1 MLRTH
6 TCGELRKNNV
16 GENVTLAGWV
26 RRVRDLG
33 GLVFIDLRDRYG
45 VTQAVVEPQNEE
57 VFKIAKKLNSQ
68 DVVQVVGVV
77 RKRPADM
84 VNPDLAT
91 GEVEVLIKNIRV
103 LNESKTP
110 PFPVEDETNAS
121 EETRLRWRFL
131 DLRRPI
137 MQKNII
143 LKHRFMQSVRNFLTK
158 EGFIEIE
165 TPFLTKSTPEGARD
179 FIVPSRIYPGKF
191 YALPQSP
198 QLYKQILM
206 VSGFDRY
213 FQIVR
218 CFRDEDLRADRQPEF
233 TQIDLEMSFVDV
245 DDVLSLVERMMKS
258 VLDEVMGI
266 DIQIPFERLT
276 YHEAIRRFGI
286 DKPDLRFGM
295 ELEDLTNK
303 FKNTEFRILRDVLD
317 NGGKVVGIKV
327 PRNLSRKQIEELTEF
342 AKSQGAGGLLW
353 FKFESGKTSGQLSK
367 YVNFIPEGSGTYLLI
382 ADKDPAA
389 FKIAGLL
396 RLEVAKRFKLI
407 NENQLKF
414 LWIVDFPLYEIN
426 EDTGELEPAHHMFT
440 HPKEDTLQF
449 LDTDP
454 LKVIA
459 KQYDLVL
466 NGVELASGSIR
477 VHRRE
482 LQEKIME
489 KIGFTKERMESRF
502 GFLLEAL
509 EYGAPPHGG
518 IAVGFDRF
526 VAIFAGRESIRD
538 VIPFPKT
545 TKAQALFEGAPSS
558 VDEQQLREL
567 HIQVIKE
574 ESENGKE
581 SEKEEKIN

>member
-45 VTQAVVEPQNEE
+45 LTQAVVEPQNEE
-57 VFKIAKKLNSQ
+57 AFKVAKKLNSQ
-68 DVVQVVGVV
+68 DVVQISGTV
-77 RKRPADM
+77 RERPADM

-91 GEVEVLIKNIRV
+91 GEIEVLIKNIRV
-103 LNESKTP
+103 LNESKIP
-110 PFPVEDETNAS
+110 PFPVEDEANAS

-198 QLYKQILM
+198 QLYKQIFM

-233 TQIDLEMSFVDV
+233 TQIDLEMSFVNV
-245 DDVLSLVERMMKS
+245 DDVLSLVDRLMKS
-258 VLDEVMGI
+258 VLNEVVGI

-295 ELEDLTNK
+295 ELEDLTEK
-303 FKNTEFRILRDVLD
+303 FKDTEFRVLKNVID
-317 NGGKVVGIKV
+317 SGGKVVGIKV
-327 PRNLSRKQIEELTEF
+327 PLNLSRKQIEELTEF
-342 AKSQGAGGLLW
+342 VRSQGAEGLLW

-367 YVNFIPEGSGTYLLI
+367 YVNFIPNGSGTYLII

-389 FKIAGLL
+389 FKITGLL

-407 NENQLKF
+407 NEDQLKF

-440 HPKEDTLQF
+440 QPKEETLQF

-518 IAVGFDRF
+518 IAIGFDRF

-558 VDEQQLREL
+558 VDEEQLREL

-581 SEKEEKIN
+581 SEKKEKIN

>member
-6 TCGELRKNNV
+6 TCGELRKKHV
-16 GENVTLAGWV
+16 GETVTLSGWV

-45 VTQAVVEPQNEE
+45 VTQVVVEPQNKDSFN
-57 VFKIAKKLNSQ
+57 VAKKLNSQ
-68 DVVQVVGVV
+68 DVIQVNGTV
-77 RKRPADM
+77 RPRPEDM
-84 VNPDLAT
+84 VNPELAT
-91 GEVEVLIKNIRV
+91 GEIEVLVSEIWV

-110 PFPVEDETNAS
+110 PFPIEDETKAS

-131 DLRRPI
+131 DLRRPV

-143 LKHRFMQSVRNFLTK
+143 LKHKFMQAVRNFLSQ

-245 DDVLSLVERMMKS
+245 DDVLSLVERMMKQ
-258 VLDEVMGI
+258 VLGEVMGI
-266 DIQIPFERLT
+266 DIEIPFMRLP

-295 ELEDLTNK
+295 ELEDLTEH
-303 FKNTEFRILRDVLD
+303 FKNTDFRVLKSVIED
-317 NGGKVVGIKV
+317 GGKVVGIKV
-327 PRNLSRKQIEELTEF
+327 PVSISRKEIDELTEF
-342 AKSQGAGGLLW
+342 VKKQGAGGLLW
-353 FKFESGKTSGQLSK
+353 FKFDNGKLSGQLSK
-367 YVNFIPEGSGTYLLI
+367 YVKFSPEGAGTYLII
-382 ADKDPAA
+382 ADKAPKV

-396 RLEVAKRFKLI
+396 RLEVAKKYDLI
-407 NENQLKF
+407 EKGLKF

-426 EDTGELEPAHHMFT
+426 EETGELEPAHHMFT
-440 HPKEDTLQF
+440 HPKEEHIKF

-477 VHRRE
+477 VHNRQ

-526 VAIFAGRESIRD
+526 VAIFAGRETIRD

-558 VDEQQLREL
+558 VDEAQLREL
-567 HIQVIKE
+567 HIKIIHE
-574 ESENGKE
+574 ENENGKE
-581 SEKEEKIN
+581 TQEEKEIR

>member
-57 VFKIAKKLNSQ
+57 AFKVAKKLNSQ
-68 DVVQVVGVV
+68 DVVQIVGTV
-77 RKRPADM
+77 RERPADM

-91 GEVEVLIKNIRV
+91 GEIEVLINSIQI
-103 LNESKTP
+103 LNESKIP

-245 DDVLSLVERMMKS
+245 DDVLSLVERLMKS
-258 VLDEVMGI
+258 VLNEVMGI
-266 DIQIPFERLT
+266 DIQIPIERLT

-295 ELEDLTNK
+295 ELEDLTEK
-303 FKNTEFRILRDVLD
+303 FKDTEFRVLKNVID
-317 NGGKVVGIKV
+317 SGGKVVGIKV
-327 PRNLSRKQIEELTEF
+327 PLNLSRKQIEELTEF
-342 AKSQGAGGLLW
+342 VRSQGAGGLLW
-353 FKFESGKTSGQLSK
+353 FKFENGKTSGQLSK
-367 YVNFIPEGSGTYLLI
+367 YVNFTPEGSGTYLLI

-389 FKIAGLL
+389 FKIAGIL

-407 NENQLKF
+407 NEDQLKF

-449 LDTDP
+449 LDTEP

-518 IAVGFDRF
+518 IAIGFDRF

-558 VDEQQLREL
+558 VDEDQLREL

>member
-16 GENVTLAGWV
+16 GEVVTLAGWV

-33 GLVFIDLRDRYG
+33 GLIFIDLRDRYG
-45 VTQAVVEPQNEE
+45 VIQVVVEPQNEDAFS
-57 VFKIAKKLNSQ
+57 VAKKLNSQ
-68 DVVQVVGVV
+68 DVVQVTGVV
-77 RKRPADM
+77 RARPDEM
-84 VNPDLAT
+84 VNPELET
-91 GEVEVLIKNIRV
+91 GEIEVLVDRITV

-110 PFPVEDETNAS
+110 PFPVEDDIKAS

-131 DLRRPI
+131 DLRRPV

-143 LKHRFMQSVRNFLTK
+143 LKHRFMQSVRNFLTS

-245 DDVLSLVERMMKS
+245 DDVLSLVERMMHH
-258 VLDEVMGI
+258 VLYEVMGI
-266 DIQIPFERLT
+266 EIDIPFPRLS
-276 YHEAIRRFGI
+276 YQEAMKKYGI

-295 ELEDLTNK
+295 ELEDLTEK
-303 FKNTEFRILRDVLD
+303 FSDTDFRVLRNVIDD
-317 NGGKVVGIKV
+317 GGKVVGIRV
-327 PRNLSRKQIEELTEF
+327 PVSISRKQIEELTEF
-342 AKSQGAGGLLW
+342 VRELGAGGLLW
-353 FKFESGKTSGQLSK
+353 FKFENGKVSGQLSK
-367 YVNFIPEGSGTYLLI
+367 YVSFSPEGKGTYLI
-382 ADKDPAA
+382 VASKEPDVY
-389 FKIAGLL
+389 KIAGQL
-396 RLEVAKRFKLI
+396 RLEVARKFELI
-407 NENQLKF
+407 DRSLLKF
-414 LWIVDFPLYEIN
+414 LWIVDFPLYEVN
-426 EDTGELEPAHHMFT
+426 EETGELEPAHHMFT
-440 HPKEDTLQF
+440 HPTEDTIHY

-477 VHRRE
+477 VHNRM

-558 VDEQQLREL
+558 VDEEQLKEL
-567 HIQVIKE
+567 HIMIIE
-574 ESENGKE
+574 EENKDGKE
-581 SEKEEKIN
+581 DEEKEKVS

>member
-6 TCGELRKNNV
+6 TCGELRKSNV
-16 GENVTLAGWV
+16 GEVVRLAGWV
-26 RRVRDLG
+26 RRLRDLG
-33 GLVFIDLRDRYG
+33 GLIFIDLRDRYG
-45 VTQAVVEPQNEE
+45 TTQVVVEPQNGSAFE
-57 VFKIAKKLNSQ
+57 IAKSLNSQ
-68 DVVQVVGVV
+68 DVVQVTGVV
-77 RKRPADM
+77 RERPGDM
-84 VNPDLAT
+84 VNPDLET
-91 GEVEVLIKNIRV
+91 GEIEILVDTIRI
-103 LNESKTP
+103 LNRSKTP
-110 PFPVEDETNAS
+110 PFPVEDEIKAS

-131 DLRRPI
+131 DLRRPV
-137 MQKNII
+137 MQRNII
-143 LKHRFMQSVRNFLTK
+143 LKHRFMQAVRNFLSK
-158 EGFIEIE
+158 EGFVEIE

-245 DDVLSLVERMMKS
+245 DDVLSLVEKMMYQ
-258 VLDEVMGI
+258 VLNEVMGI
-266 DIQIPFERLT
+266 SIKLPFPRLS
-276 YHEAIRRFGI
+276 YREAMEKYGT

-295 ELEDLTNK
+295 ELEDLTGY
-303 FKNTEFRILRDVLD
+303 FAETDFRVLKNVLD
-317 NGGKVVGIKV
+317 EGGKVVGIRV
-327 PRNLSRKQIEELTEF
+327 PVSISRKQIEELTQF
-342 AKSQGAGGLLW
+342 VRDLGAGGLLW
-353 FKFESGKTSGQLSK
+353 FKYENGKVSGQLSR
-367 YVNFIPEGSGTYLLI
+367 YVNFVPEGRGTYLI
-382 ADKDPAA
+382 VASREPAVYR
-389 FKIAGLL
+389 IAGQL
-396 RLEVAKRFKLI
+396 RLEVARRFNLI
-407 NENQLKF
+407 DLKALKF

-426 EDTGELEPAHHMFT
+426 EETGELEPAHHMFT
-440 HPKEDTLQF
+440 QPTDDTIRF

-454 LKVIA
+454 LKVVA
-459 KQYDLVL
+459 RQYDLVL

-477 VHRRE
+477 VHSRE

-558 VDEQQLREL
+558 VDEEQLREL
-567 HIQVIKE
+567 HIKVIE
-574 ESENGKE
+574 EEQKDGKE
-581 SEKEEKIN
+581 GKEKEKIC

>member
-57 VFKIAKKLNSQ
+57 AFKVAKKLNSQ
-68 DVVQVVGVV
+68 DVVQIIGTV
-77 RKRPADM
+77 RERPSDM

-91 GEVEVLIKNIRV
+91 GEIEVLIKDIRV
-103 LNESKTP
+103 LNESRIP
-110 PFPVEDETNAS
+110 PFPVEDETNTS

-143 LKHRFMQSVRNFLTK
+143 LKHKFMQSVRNFLSQG
-158 EGFIEIE
+158 GFIEIE

-245 DDVLSLVERMMKS
+245 DDVLSLVERLIKS
-258 VLDEVMGI
+258 VLKEVMGI
-266 DIQIPFERLT
+266 NIQIPFERLS
-276 YHEAIRRFGI
+276 YHEAIRRFGT

-295 ELEDLTNK
+295 ELEDLTEE
-303 FKNTEFRILRDVLD
+303 FIETEFRVLKSVID
-317 NGGKVVGIKV
+317 KGGKVVGIKV
-327 PRNLSRKQIEELTEF
+327 PLNLSRKQIEELTEF
-342 AKSQGAGGLLW
+342 ARSQGAGGLLW
-353 FKFESGKTSGQLSK
+353 FKFENGKTSGQLSK
-367 YVNFIPEGSGTYLLI
+367 YVNFTPEGSGTYLII
-382 ADKDPAA
+382 ADKDPTA

-396 RLEVAKRFKLI
+396 RLEVAKRFELI
-407 NENQLKF
+407 DENQLKF
-414 LWIVDFPLYEIN
+414 LWIVDFPLYEIS

-482 LQEKIME
+482 LQEKIMD
-489 KIGFTKERMESRF
+489 KIGFTRERMESRF

-509 EYGAPPHGG
+509 QYGAPPHGG
-518 IAVGFDRF
+518 IAIGFDRF

-558 VDEQQLREL
+558 VDEEQLREL

-581 SEKEEKIN
+581 SEKKEKIN

>member
-84 VNPDLAT
+84 INPGLAT
-91 GEVEVLIKNIRV
+91 GEIEVLIKNIRV

-233 TQIDLEMSFVDV
+233 TQIDLEISFVDV
-245 DDVLSLVERMMKS
+245 DDVLSLVERLMKS

-342 AKSQGAGGLLW
+342 TKSQGAGGLLW